1 VWSWKKEN
9 IWERDRNGVLPFT
22 SPLELVVLTLVTAS
36 TTMCA
41 KNSAS
46 TPPMIF
52 DDIEVRA
59 VFKILSR
66 PKASVDKDKWRSIKS
81 HASFLA
87 NR

>member
-1 VWSWKKEN
+1 MTKMET
-9 IWERDRNGVLPFT
+9 RTFT
-22 SPLELVVLTLVTAS
+22 V
-36 TTMCA
+36 
-41 KNSAS
+41 
-46 TPPMIF
+46 

-59 VFKILSR
+59 VLKILSR